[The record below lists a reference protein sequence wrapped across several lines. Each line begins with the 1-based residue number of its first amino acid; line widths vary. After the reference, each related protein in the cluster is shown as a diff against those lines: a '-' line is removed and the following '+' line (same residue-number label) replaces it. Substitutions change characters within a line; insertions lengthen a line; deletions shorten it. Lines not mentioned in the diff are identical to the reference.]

1 MSPLLLGRERQSPRS
16 TARGSC
22 AGRSTWTWHTSTMSE
37 CDGMSL
43 NLSDEPFPPSMVQ
56 SNPTQLSQHLMS
68 DGTPKGTPYS
78 TPVSNQRTLGG
89 S

>member
-1 MSPLLLGRERQSPRS
+1 
-16 TARGSC
+16 
-22 AGRSTWTWHTSTMSE
+22 MSE

-43 NLSDEPFPPSMVQ
+43 NLSDEPFPASMVQ